1 MANMIIVITRK
12 RDDDGLGIYLSPLM
26 LSDYP
31 IHARQKNLGKAATE
45 QRRLSE
51 KVNAPKAYPQTP
63 PMSSQNADAKAR
75 TYVRAVHST

>member
-1 MANMIIVITRK
+1 
-12 RDDDGLGIYLSPLM
+12 M

-51 KVNAPKAYPQTP
+51 KVNAPKAYSQTP
-63 PMSSQNADAKAR
+63 SMSSKNAMQKPAR
-75 TYVRAVHST
+75 K